1 MNIIWSEQ
9 AMEAIADT
17 TEYIFEN
24 FGRKSS
30 LKFMRK
36 IEKAAAMLQS
46 NPNIGKIESD
56 LDDMSVTYR
65 GFLATKIN
73 KLIYRVDERDNIY
86 VSVFWDC
93 RRDPETLSKL
103 VD

>member
-1 MNIIWSEQ
+1 MKIIWSEQ
-9 AMEAIADT
+9 AMVAIADT

-30 LKFMRK
+30 LKF
-36 IEKAAAMLQS
+36 IEKIKQAAAMLIK
-46 NPNIGKIESD
+46 NPNIGKIEPD
-56 LDDMSVTYR
+56 LDDMTATYR
-65 GFLATKIN
+65 SFLATKIN
-73 KLIYRVDERDNIY
+73 KLIYRVNDDGNIY

-93 RRDPETLSKL
+93 RRDPATLSNL

>member
-46 NPNIGKIESD
+46 NPNIGKI
-56 LDDMSVTYR
+56 
-65 GFLATKIN
+65 
-73 KLIYRVDERDNIY
+73 
-86 VSVFWDC
+86 
-93 RRDPETLSKL
+93 
-103 VD
+103 